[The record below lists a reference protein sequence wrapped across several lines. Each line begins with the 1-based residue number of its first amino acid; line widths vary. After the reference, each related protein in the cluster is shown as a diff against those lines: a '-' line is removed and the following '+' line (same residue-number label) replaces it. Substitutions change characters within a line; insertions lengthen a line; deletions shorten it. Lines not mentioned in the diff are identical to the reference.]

1 MNFREIA
8 KDYYELFGFNLLP
21 LENKVPKINWEKW
34 QAEEMLLGD
43 IDGLGWNANI
53 NGIGAISGINKLRC
67 LDFDK
72 VNDYEVVRKFV
83 SKLGLP
89 SEYQWIVKSG
99 SGKGYHIW
107 FYCDDDSY
115 IIKVLS
121 GDKSYYKLQL
131 KENGLCDHIELRW
144 KNCQTVLPPSFHPSG
159 KQYEFVNLRGSGLPS
174 QEPFNIGVGK
184 LIEVLKEFCVL
195 ESESNAE
202 KVSEVNSK
210 DKKGPSSPDKS
221 GFAETSI
228 KDIKNKI
235 VDKRFVKDAAEFLK
249 GKIDNY
255 DEFLRVGFALA
266 SLGEEGRE
274 YFLLIGKDNP
284 KYPEDTEAVL
294 NKKFDS
300 LLKDYRGD
308 ITLGTFFEIAKKFG
322 FTFPKKSFWHITEG
336 KVSIIRNL
344 LIEFL
349 EEEGF
354 GKIFLGKDYIYIQVT
369 HNIVREVTT
378 VIIKDFVLDYVNE
391 ISDTGLKSL
400 VREIIIKIAKNL
412 FSDATLECLKTLELD
427 YVEDGKDKVLFFF
440 KNCFVVVT
448 ETDVVTRNFDELKGC
463 IWERQLIKR
472 DFVKTSTDSDF
483 KQFVK
488 NVCRNNEQRINAL
501 KSAIG
506 FLLHSF
512 KDPAC
517 TKAIIFLDEK
527 LSESAYG
534 RSGKGLIA
542 KAISNIKNVLRI
554 DGKNFRFDKSF
565 PFQSVSPDTQ
575 IILFDDVTKKFG
587 FEKLFSII
595 TEGITIEKKNKN
607 EYSIPFERTPKIIIT
622 TNHSISGSDDSST
635 DRQFLI
641 EFSDFYNAKHKPK
654 DDFGKLF
661 FDEWDAAQ
669 WTLFDNYM
677 IECCQYYLKN
687 GLKEYE
693 YVNLVRKKL
702 IDETAPEFEEFIKEI
717 PNGKEQN
724 KKELFESF
732 KKTYEDFGQMK
743 QNSFSKWIKVYAE
756 LYELKIDERKSGA
769 DRYITLRKKDEK
781 PIEDGQLD
789 FMRTEVF

>member
-8 KDYYELFGFNLLP
+8 KDYYESFGFNLLP
-21 LENKVPKINWEKW
+21 LENKAPKINWEKW
-34 QAEEMLLGD
+34 QAVEMLSSD
-43 IDGLGWNANI
+43 VDVLGWNVNT
-53 NGIGAISGINKLRC
+53 NGIGAISGIKKIRC

-72 VNDYEVVRKFV
+72 VNDYEIVQKFV
-83 SKLGLP
+83 TKLGLP
-89 SEYQWIVKSG
+89 TEYQWIVKSG

-115 IIKVLS
+115 LFKVLA
-121 GDKSYYKLQL
+121 GDKSYFKLQL
-131 KENGLCDHIELRW
+131 KQKDLCEHIELRW

-159 KQYEFVNLRGSGLPS
+159 NKYEFVNLHGNGLPL
-174 QEPFNIGVGK
+174 QEPLNIGVGK
-184 LIEVLKEFCVL
+184 LIDALKEFCVL
-195 ESESNAE
+195 ESESNNGE
-202 KVSEVNSK
+202 K
-210 DKKGPSSPDKS
+210 DKKDERDKK
-221 GFAETSI
+221 EKT
-228 KDIKNKI
+228 NRT

-249 GKIDNY
+249 CKIDNY
-255 DEFLRVGFALA
+255 DEYLRIGFALA
-266 SLGEEGRE
+266 SIGEEGRE
-274 YFLLIGKDNP
+274 FFLMIGKDNP

-308 ITLGTFFEIAKKFG
+308 IFLGTFFEIAKKYG
-322 FTFPKKSFWHITEG
+322 FEFPKKSFWHITDG

-354 GKIFLGKDYIYIQVT
+354 GKTFLGKDYIYVQIT
-369 HNIVREVTT
+369 NNIVREVTT
-378 VIIKDFVLDYVNE
+378 VIIKDFVLEYVNE
-391 ISDTGLKSL
+391 ISDTGLRRL
-400 VREIIIKIAKNL
+400 VKESIIKSAKNL

-427 YVEDGKDKVLFFF
+427 FVEDNKETALFFF
-440 KNCFVVVT
+440 KNGFIRVT
-448 ETDVVTRNFDELKGC
+448 SKEITVKNYNDLKGC

-472 DFVKTSTDSDF
+472 DFVKTSNNSDF
-483 KQFVK
+483 KQFIK
-488 NVCRNNEQRINAL
+488 NICSNDSERINAL

-506 FLLHSF
+506 FLMHSF

-527 LSESAYG
+527 LSESAFG
-534 RSGKGLIA
+534 RSGKGLVA
-542 KAISNIKNVLRI
+542 KAIASIKNVLRI

-607 EYSIPFERTPKIIIT
+607 EYSIPFERTPKILIT

-641 EFSDFYNAKHKPK
+641 EFSDYYNAKHKPK
-654 DDFGKLF
+654 DDFGKLS
-661 FDEWDAAQ
+661 
-669 WTLFDNYM
+669 FDNFL

-693 YVNLVRKKL
+693 YVNLIKKKL
-702 IDETAPEFEEFIKEI
+702 IDETASEFEEFIREI
-717 PNGKEQN
+717 QTGKEHN

-732 KKTYEDFGQMK
+732 KRTYEDFGQMK

-756 LYELKIDERKSGA
+756 LYEMKVDERKSGA
-769 DRYITLRKKDEK
+769 DRYITFRKKNDK
-781 PIEDGQLD
+781 ANDNGQMD
-789 FMRTEVF
+789 FLRTEDF

>member
-1 MNFREIA
+1 
-8 KDYYELFGFNLLP
+8 
-21 LENKVPKINWEKW
+21 
-34 QAEEMLLGD
+34 
-43 IDGLGWNANI
+43 
-53 NGIGAISGINKLRC
+53 
-67 LDFDK
+67 
-72 VNDYEVVRKFV
+72 
-83 SKLGLP
+83 
-89 SEYQWIVKSG
+89 
-99 SGKGYHIW
+99 
-107 FYCDDDSY
+107 
-115 IIKVLS
+115 
-121 GDKSYYKLQL
+121 
-131 KENGLCDHIELRW
+131 
-144 KNCQTVLPPSFHPSG
+144 
-159 KQYEFVNLRGSGLPS
+159 
-174 QEPFNIGVGK
+174 
-184 LIEVLKEFCVL
+184 
-195 ESESNAE
+195 
-202 KVSEVNSK
+202 
-210 DKKGPSSPDKS
+210 
-221 GFAETSI
+221 
-228 KDIKNKI
+228 
-235 VDKRFVKDAAEFLK
+235 
-249 GKIDNY
+249 
-255 DEFLRVGFALA
+255 
-266 SLGEEGRE
+266 
-274 YFLLIGKDNP
+274 
-284 KYPEDTEAVL
+284 
-294 NKKFDS
+294 
-300 LLKDYRGD
+300 KDYRGENPSPAEAGTPFVKGR

-322 FTFPKKSFWHITEG
+322 FTFPKKSFWHITDG

-378 VIIKDFVLDYVNE
+378 VIIKDFVLEYVNE

-400 VREIIIKIAKNL
+400 VREIIIKTAKNL

-448 ETDVVTRNFDELKGC
+448 ETDVVTRNFEELKGC

-527 LSESAYG
+527 LSDSAYG

-641 EFSDFYNAKHKPK
+641 EFSDFYNAKHKP
-654 DDFGKLF
+654 
-661 FDEWDAAQ
+661 
-669 WTLFDNYM
+669 
-677 IECCQYYLKN
+677 
-687 GLKEYE
+687 
-693 YVNLVRKKL
+693 
-702 IDETAPEFEEFIKEI
+702 
-717 PNGKEQN
+717 
-724 KKELFESF
+724 
-732 KKTYEDFGQMK
+732 
-743 QNSFSKWIKVYAE
+743 
-756 LYELKIDERKSGA
+756 
-769 DRYITLRKKDEK
+769 
-781 PIEDGQLD
+781 
-789 FMRTEVF
+789 

>member
-1 MNFREIA
+1 MQFREIA
-8 KDYYELFGFNLLP
+8 KDYFELFGFNLLP

-34 QAEEMLLGD
+34 QVEEMLMSD
-43 IDGLGWNANI
+43 IDGLGWNFNT
-53 NGIGAISGINKLRC
+53 NGIGAISGIKKLRC

-83 SKLGLP
+83 TKLGLP
-89 SEYQWIVKSG
+89 SLYQWIVKSG

-159 KQYEFVNLRGSGLPS
+159 KQYELVNLRGSGLPS
-174 QEPFNIGVGK
+174 QEPFNVGVGK

-195 ESESNAE
+195 NTQENPSPRLNR
-202 KVSEVNSK
+202 
-210 DKKGPSSPDKS
+210 DTPFIKGR
-221 GFAETSI
+221 I
-228 KDIKNKI
+228 NNV
-235 VDKRFVKDAAEFLK
+235 VDKRFVRDAAEFLK

-255 DEFLRVGFALA
+255 DEYLRVGFALA

-274 YFLLIGKDNP
+274 CFLLIGKDNP
-284 KYPEDTEAVL
+284 KYLEDTEATL

-308 ITLGTFFEIAKKFG
+308 ITLGTFFEIAKKYG
-322 FTFPKKSFWHITEG
+322 FTFPKPLFWHITDG
-336 KVSIIRNL
+336 KVSIIRNQ

-354 GKIFLGKDYIYIQVT
+354 GKTFLGRDYIYIQVT
-369 HNIVREVTT
+369 NNIVREVTT
-378 VIIKDFVLDYVNE
+378 VIIKDFVLEYVNE
-391 ISDTGLKSL
+391 ISDTGLKRL
-400 VREIIIKIAKNL
+400 VRESLIKAAKNL
-412 FSDATLECLKTLELD
+412 FSDATLECLKTLNLD
-427 YVEDGKDKVLFFF
+427 FVEDSKEATVFFF
-440 KNCFVVVT
+440 NNGFVEVKRT
-448 ETDVVTRNFDELKGC
+448 EIIVNNYDDLKGC
-463 IWERQLIKR
+463 IWEKQLIKR
-472 DFVKTSTDSDF
+472 DFVKAGTDSDF

-527 LSESAYG
+527 LSDSAYG

-669 WTLFDNYM
+669 WTAFDNFM

-693 YVNLVRKKL
+693 YVNLIKKKL

-717 PNGKEQN
+717 PIGKEQN

-781 PIEDGQLD
+781 DGLLD
-789 FMRTEVF
+789 F